1 MYNAILGLNGGF
13 IVLIKNVLAI
23 SKVYIESSTYR
34 SVLENRAVQIDLLID
49 RKDSAI
55 NLCECKFY
63 ETQFEISKQYATD
76 LQNRKSCF
84 LQATQTRKS

>member
-34 SVLENRAVQIDLLID
+34 SVLENRAIQIDLLID
-49 RKDSAI
+49 RKDSVI
-55 NLCECKFY
+55 NLCECRFY
-63 ETQFEISKQYATD
+63 EALFEISKQYTTD